1 MGGGEGEVVFV
12 AVVVDGVGTD
22 GVEGEGVRG
31 GGVVEGGVGEGV
43 EGVDGGVE
51 SGEGVGIVVVEA
63 VVVGEV
69 NGELGEAAVDAL
81 ALDEAVGE
89 LRVDGVIEEEG
100 GDAVGK
106 SSRDSP
112 GRRWRYFSRRSLL
125 KGRSASVVRRSILAS
140 PGELASGAVEG
151 LPDFIHEQQGELHG
165 VEPLG
170 IGHEG
175 DALF

>member
-12 AVVVDGVGTD
+12 AVVVGGVGTD

-106 SSRDSP
+106 VLA
-112 GRRWRYFSRRSLL
+112 GFAGT
-125 KGRSASVVRRSILAS
+125 KMEVFFQKVFAEGRSASVVRRSILAS